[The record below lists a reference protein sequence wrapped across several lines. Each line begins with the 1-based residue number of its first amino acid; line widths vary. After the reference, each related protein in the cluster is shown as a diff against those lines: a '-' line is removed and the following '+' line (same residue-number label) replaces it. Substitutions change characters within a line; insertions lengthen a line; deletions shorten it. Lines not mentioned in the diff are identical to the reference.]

1 MTSRPTRVLIVD
13 DQPSV
18 QNLIRLALADDQEI
32 EVVGVAG
39 DAYQARELIKQ
50 LNPDVLTL
58 DIEMPRM
65 SGLDFLERLMR
76 LRPMPVIM
84 FSSLTQY
91 GSEIAVQALALG
103 AVDVLPKP
111 LEGFTK
117 DILTT
122 LKSSVKN
129 AQKGRRAKASGVVGP
144 VVKDAPA
151 LANMTRWN
159 GKVVL
164 IGASTGGVAAVEAVL
179 TRLPADSPPI
189 VISQHMPETFLKSF
203 AGRLNDLLPQNVQ
216 LGRDGMVAQ
225 QGSIYLS
232 PGGLAHTGVRRN
244 GRHFEVT
251 AIEAPKRNG
260 HIPSVD
266 ELFLSA
272 VDMAESV
279 TAVLLTGIGK
289 DGAEGMRLLKHKGA
303 YCIGQDEAS
312 CVVYGMPR
320 AAAEMGILDQQLPL
334 EDIAKAI
341 CASCDTRKA

>member
-1 MTSRPTRVLIVD
+1 MSPSPIKVLIVD

-18 QNLIRLALADDQEI
+18 QNLIRHALTEDREI

-39 DAYQARELIKQ
+39 DAYQARDLIKQ

-65 SGLDFLERLMR
+65 SGIDFLERLMR

-84 FSSLTQY
+84 FSSLTQH
-91 GSEIAVQALALG
+91 GSELAVRALSLG

-117 DILTT
+117 EILQKLT
-122 LKSSVKN
+122 SSVKT
-129 AQKGRRAKASGVVGP
+129 AQRGHRAKGSGAVGP
-144 VVKDAPA
+144 VVRGTPEIVDMA
-151 LANMTRWN
+151 RWN

-164 IGASTGGVAAVEAVL
+164 MGASTGGVAAVEAVL
-179 TRLPADSPPI
+179 TRMPRDCPPI

-216 LGRDGMVAQ
+216 LGRDGEQ
-225 QGSIYLS
+225 LKQGNIYLS

-251 AIEAPKRNG
+251 AIDAPKRNG

-266 ELFLSA
+266 ELFYSA
-272 VDMAESV
+272 VDISEAI

-289 DGAEGMRLLKHKGA
+289 DGAEGMRELKRRGA

-320 AAAEMGILDQQLPL
+320 AAADMGILDQQLPL
-334 EDIAKAI
+334 QEIAKAI
-341 CASCDTRKA
+341 CASCETRRA

>member
-1 MTSRPTRVLIVD
+1 MTSTPTKVLIVD

-18 QNLIRLALADDQEI
+18 QNLIRHALAKDPEI

-39 DAYQARELIKQ
+39 DAYQARDLIKR
-50 LNPDVLTL
+50 LNPDVITL

-84 FSSLTQY
+84 FSSLTQK
-91 GSEIAVQALALG
+91 GSEQAVKALSLG
-103 AVDVLPKP
+103 AVDVLSKP
-111 LEGFTK
+111 LEGFTT
-117 DILTT
+117 DILHKLTQ
-122 LKSSVKN
+122 SVKN
-129 AQKGRRAKASGVVGP
+129 ARHGQSAKGSGVVGP
-144 VVKDAPA
+144 VIKGAPEQVSMA
-151 LANMTRWN
+151 RWN
-159 GKVVL
+159 GKIVL
-164 IGASTGGVAAVEAVL
+164 MGASTGGVAAVEAVL
-179 TRLPADSPPI
+179 TRMPLDCPPI

-203 AGRLNDLLPQNVQ
+203 AGRLNDLLPQRVQ
-216 LGRDGMVAQ
+216 LGRHGTSLD
-225 QGSIYLS
+225 QGNIYLS

-244 GRHFEVT
+244 GRLFEVT

-266 ELFLSA
+266 ELFYSG
-272 VDMAESV
+272 VDIAENI

-289 DGAEGMRLLKHKGA
+289 DGAEGMRELKQRGA

-320 AAAEMGILDQQLPL
+320 AAADMGILDQQLPL
-334 EDIAKAI
+334 QDIARAI
-341 CASCDTRKA
+341 CASCETRRA